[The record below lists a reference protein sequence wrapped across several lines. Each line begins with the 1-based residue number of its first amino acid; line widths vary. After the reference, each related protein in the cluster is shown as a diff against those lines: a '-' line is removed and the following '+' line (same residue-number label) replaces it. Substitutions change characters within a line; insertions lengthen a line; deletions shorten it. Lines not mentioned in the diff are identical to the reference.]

1 MRKSVCNK
9 RKLRGRARPRNGD
22 ISLFQR
28 FLKMGAS
35 TADCIWQRAESIPEL
50 LNPERSTIMK
60 YRLLGK
66 SGLRVS
72 EAALGTMTFGDEWG
86 WGSPKAE
93 AQKVYETYRDAG
105 GNFIDTA
112 NFYTNG
118 TSETF
123 LGEFMQGHRESVVL
137 ATKYSNAAPGND
149 PNAAGNHRK
158 SMMQAVEASLK
169 RLQTDYIDLYWVHIW
184 DGITPVEEVMR
195 GLDDLVRQGKILH
208 AGISDAPA
216 WWVAQA
222 NTLAEVRGWTQF
234 IGLQIEY
241 SLIERTVERELIPM
255 AKTLNVGVLAW
266 SPLARGVL
274 SGKYH
279 GEGKADGGR
288 MTNEGM
294 KDFLPEEKRA
304 ARIISALKAV
314 SEQVG
319 RSMAQVALAWLRY
332 QTVPVIPI
340 IGARKVSQLQD
351 NLASLDLELSA
362 EQLKSLDGAAESSSV
377 SPRVFTTEKWFVQ
390 LGTAACGIACCSKC
404 GTSCRIVMRVLT

>member
-1 MRKSVCNK
+1 
-9 RKLRGRARPRNGD
+9 
-22 ISLFQR
+22 
-28 FLKMGAS
+28 
-35 TADCIWQRAESIPEL
+35 
-50 LNPERSTIMK
+50 MK
-60 YRLLGK
+60 YRLLGR

-72 EAALGTMTFGDEWG
+72 EASLGTMTFGDEWG

-93 AQKVYETYRDAG
+93 AQKVYETYRAAG

-112 NFYTNG
+112 NFYTGG
-118 TSETF
+118 TSEKF
-123 LGEFMQGHRESVVL
+123 LGEFMQGHRDRVVL

-195 GLDDLVRQGKILH
+195 GLDDLVRQGKILY

-216 WWVAQA
+216 WWIAQA
-222 NTLAEVRGWTQF
+222 NTLAELRGWTQF
-234 IGLQIEY
+234 VGLQIEY

-255 AKTLNVGVLAW
+255 AKALNVGVLAW

-279 GEGKADGGR
+279 GDGKPDGGR
-288 MTNEGM
+288 MGKEEM
-294 KDFLPEEKRA
+294 KEFLPEEVRT
-304 ARIISALKAV
+304 ARIISALKSV

-319 RSMAQVALAWLRY
+319 RSTAQVALAWLRH

-362 EQLKSLDGAAESSSV
+362 EQLKSLDGSS
-377 SPRVFTTEKWFVQ
+377 
-390 LGTAACGIACCSKC
+390 
-404 GTSCRIVMRVLT
+404 RIELEFPQSIYDREMVRAIRYGGVRDRLLL